1 MQSGRRTID
10 LLRINA
16 ADVSDREPYFL
27 VQLPLPIAIDDDDA
41 LLLPARREAVVLTA
55 SRKSTLTTPMDD
67 DEGVIFIIGTKDSR
81 GELYMYSLR

>member
-27 VQLPLPIAIDDDDA
+27 VQLPLPIAIDEDDA
-41 LLLPARREAVVLTA
+41 LLLPARREAVVLAA

-81 GELYMYSLR
+81 GELYMYSL